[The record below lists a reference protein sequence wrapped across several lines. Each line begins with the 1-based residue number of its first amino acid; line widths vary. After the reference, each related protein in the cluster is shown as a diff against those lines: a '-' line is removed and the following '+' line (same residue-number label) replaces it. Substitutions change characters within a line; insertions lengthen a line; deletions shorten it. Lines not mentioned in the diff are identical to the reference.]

1 MSSGIARQEIQDN
14 ESNSEFVCDQQD
26 LPINPNKG
34 FVKMDIS
41 IKNLIIDKLNHLTEA
56 VFDES
61 LSNEQKVA
69 LLKETHVLISTL
81 NNLPV
86 DNKATNY
93 FVDCEKNDAQSDV
106 VALDGGRFENIKIN
120 L

>member
-14 ESNSEFVCDQQD
+14 ESNSEFICLQQD
-26 LPINPNKG
+26 LPINPNMG
-34 FVKMDIS
+34 YVKMDIS

-61 LSNEQKVA
+61 LSNEQKIA
-69 LLKETHVLISTL
+69 LLKENNVLISTL

-86 DNKATNY
+86 LPVDSKATNY
-93 FVDCEKNDAQSDV
+93 FVDCETNDAQSDV
-106 VALDGGRFENIKIN
+106 VALDGGRF
-120 L
+120 